1 MFRRLLA
8 PAAITTAVL
17 CLAAPA
23 VAQTTD
29 AAFRT
34 TTLNLSAQGEVRQ
47 KPDVATMVLGV
58 STEAVTA
65 KAASEEVARRID
77 AIVASLRR
85 AGVAPRDIQTQFIS
99 LSPRYAERRG
109 DAPREITAHQATTTL
124 TVTARDI
131 GRAGAL
137 LDLAVAA
144 GVNEVRGVRFSLSD
158 PATAQRQ
165 ARDLALQTLQE
176 DAVHVAEV
184 MRQRVVRLVSV
195 NTQAFIGRAPA
206 AEYRIEPAAMSG
218 SRIDPGESVVTGS
231 ANGVFELAPR

>member
-1 MFRRLLA
+1 MKFLVHTVAAGALLCA
-8 PAAITTAVL
+8 
-17 CLAAPA
+17 AAPA
-23 VAQTTD
+23 IAQNTE

-47 KPDVATMVLGV
+47 KPDIATMALGV
-58 STEAVTA
+58 STEAATA
-65 KAASEEVARRID
+65 QAASGEVARRVD
-77 AIVASLRR
+77 AIVATLRR
-85 AGVAPRDIQTQFIS
+85 AGVAERDIQTQFIS
-99 LSPRYAERRG
+99 LSPRYADRRG

-144 GVNEVRGVRFSLSD
+144 GANEVRGVRFSLSD

-165 ARDLALQTLQE
+165 ARDIALRTLQE
-176 DAVHVAEV
+176 EALRVADV
-184 MRQRVVRLVSV
+184 MGQRVVRLVSV
-195 NTQAFIGRAPA
+195 NTQGFVGRAPA
-206 AEYRIEPAAMSG
+206 AQYRIEPELIVTS